1 MKPVVPMEMIDQELM
16 RLKNRMDE
24 LSSRIIP
31 DLENRTQVLYGH
43 IMALR
48 KDSQKREMYEEEYAH
63 LSKELRLRSDEIIN
77 LRLEMENLEMEKNLR
92 R

>member
-1 MKPVVPMEMIDQELM
+1 MEMIDQELM

-31 DLENRTQVLYGH
+31 DFEHRTQMLYGQ
-43 IMALR
+43 IMTLR
-48 KDSQKREMYEEEYAH
+48 KDSEERERYEEEYAH

-77 LRLEMENLEMEKNLR
+77 LRLEKENLEMEKNLSR
-92 R
+92 

>member
-1 MKPVVPMEMIDQELM
+1 MIDQELM
-16 RLKNRMDE
+16 RLKTRMDE

-31 DLENRTQVLYGH
+31 DFEHRTQVLYGH

-48 KDSQKREMYEEEYAH
+48 KDSREREMQEAEYAH

-77 LRLEMENLEMEKNLR
+77 IRLEMENLELEKNLR

>member
-1 MKPVVPMEMIDQELM
+1 MEIIDQELM

-31 DLENRTQVLYGH
+31 DFEHRTQMLYGQ
-43 IMALR
+43 IMTLR
-48 KDSQKREMYEEEYAH
+48 KDSAEREKHEEEYAH

-77 LRLEMENLEMEKNLR
+77 LRLEMENLEMEKNLKR
-92 R
+92 

>member
-1 MKPVVPMEMIDQELM
+1 MEIIDQELM

-31 DLENRTQVLYGH
+31 DFEHRTQMLYGQ
-43 IMALR
+43 IMTLR
-48 KDSQKREMYEEEYAH
+48 KDSEERERYEEEYAH

-77 LRLEMENLEMEKNLR
+77 LRLEKENLEMEKNLSR
-92 R
+92 

>member
-1 MKPVVPMEMIDQELM
+1 MEMIDQELM
-16 RLKNRMDE
+16 RLKTRMDE

-31 DLENRTQVLYGH
+31 DFEHRTQMLYGQ
-43 IMALR
+43 IMTLK
-48 KDSQKREMYEEEYAH
+48 KDSEEREKHEEEYAH

-77 LRLEMENLEMEKNLR
+77 IRLEMENLEMEKNLR

>member
-1 MKPVVPMEMIDQELM
+1 MEMIDQELM

-31 DLENRTQVLYGH
+31 DFEHRTQMLYGQ

-48 KDSQKREMYEEEYAH
+48 KDSEERAKHEEEYAH

-77 LRLEMENLEMEKNLR
+77 LRLEMENLEMEKNLSR
-92 R
+92 

>member
-1 MKPVVPMEMIDQELM
+1 MDMIDQELM
-16 RLKNRMDE
+16 RLKIRKDE

-31 DLENRTQVLYGH
+31 DFEHKTEILYGH
-43 IMALR
+43 IMTLR
-48 KDSQKREMYEEEYAH
+48 KDSDEREKQEEEYAR

-77 LRLEMENLEMEKNLR
+77 IRLEMENLELEKNQR